1 MRCSMKKLFTMIC
14 IATMLVMACSLSGCG
29 KDTAKETAAQQINYT
44 ERTFTIVDKLV
55 NNKITDFYSYFDEN
69 MKKQVSQADV
79 QQVWASLISDYG
91 AFDYYKTDITLTT
104 KDGYQIV
111 DVPVIFKNGSATLRF
126 ALNAKGEISGFFITD
141 NATASNSMQLANDTE
156 VTFGSAEY
164 PISGSLTLP
173 EGEGPFPA
181 VILVHGSGPSDR
193 NEQIGPNLPFMD
205 LAEQLSAQGVAVLRY
220 DKRTYLYG
228 NQLAQLTDIT
238 VQDETIDDVVYALDY
253 LQTLDNI
260 DTEHIYIAGHSLGG
274 YLVPRIAAQTPEA
287 AGYILLAASARPM
300 EDLLLEQTEY
310 ILSLE
315 KSLDDASKE
324 KLLKQTQD
332 MVDTI
337 KSLTPDSEY
346 TADQLGGTPASY
358 WLDLKNYD
366 PIAEVQG
373 INKSFLVLQGGRDY
387 QVTKTD
393 YDLWQSAFG
402 EYSDVHFRF
411 YDNLNHLFMS
421 GTGKSVPNEYQQKN
435 TVDTVVGKDIANFV
449 LDHAAIK
456 KQ

>member
-1 MRCSMKKLFTMIC
+1 MKKLFTMIC

-29 KDTAKETAAQQINYT
+29 KDTVKETAAQQINYT

-79 QQVWASLISDYG
+79 QQIWASLISDYG

-287 AGYILLAASARPM
+287 AGYILLAASARPI

-337 KSLTPDSEY
+337 KALTPDSEY

>member
-1 MRCSMKKLFTMIC
+1 MKKLFTMIC

-29 KDTAKETAAQQINYT
+29 KDTVKETAAQQINYT

-332 MVDTI
+332 MIDTI

>member
-1 MRCSMKKLFTMIC
+1 MKKLFTMIC
-14 IATMLVMACSLSGCG
+14 IATMMVMACSLSGCG
-29 KDTAKETAAQQINYT
+29 KDTVKETAAQQINYT

-79 QQVWASLISDYG
+79 QQVWASLISNYG

-337 KSLTPDSEY
+337 KALTPDSEY

>member
-1 MRCSMKKLFTMIC
+1 MKKLFTMIC
-14 IATMLVMACSLSGCG
+14 IATMMVMACSLSGCG
-29 KDTAKETAAQQINYT
+29 KDTVKETAAQQINYT

-337 KSLTPDSEY
+337 KALTPDSAY

-449 LDHAAIK
+449 LDHASIK

>member
-1 MRCSMKKLFTMIC
+1 MKKLFTMIC

-29 KDTAKETAAQQINYT
+29 KDTVKETAAQQINYT

-79 QQVWASLISDYG
+79 QQIWASLISDYG

-456 KQ
+456 KH

>member
-1 MRCSMKKLFTMIC
+1 MKKLFTMIC
-14 IATMLVMACSLSGCG
+14 IATMMVMACSLSGCG
-29 KDTAKETAAQQINYT
+29 KDTVKETAAQQINYT

-79 QQVWASLISDYG
+79 QQIWASLISDYG

-274 YLVPRIAAQTPEA
+274 YLIPRIAAQTPEA

>member
-1 MRCSMKKLFTMIC
+1 MKKLFTMIC
-14 IATMLVMACSLSGCG
+14 IATMMVMACSLSGCG
-29 KDTAKETAAQQINYT
+29 KDTVKETAAQQINYT

-79 QQVWASLISDYG
+79 QQIWASLISDYG

-332 MVDTI
+332 MIDTI
-337 KSLTPDSEY
+337 KSLTPNSEY

>member
-1 MRCSMKKLFTMIC
+1 MKKLFTMIC

-29 KDTAKETAAQQINYT
+29 KDTVKETAAQQINYT

-141 NATASNSMQLANDTE
+141 NATSSNSMQLANDTE

-337 KSLTPDSEY
+337 KALTPDSEY

-449 LDHAAIK
+449 LDHASIK

>member
-1 MRCSMKKLFTMIC
+1 MKKLFTMIC

-29 KDTAKETAAQQINYT
+29 KDTVKETAAQQINYT

-332 MVDTI
+332 MVNTI
-337 KSLTPDSEY
+337 KALTPDSEY

>member
-1 MRCSMKKLFTMIC
+1 MKKLFTMIC

-29 KDTAKETAAQQINYT
+29 KDTVKETAAQQINYT

-79 QQVWASLISDYG
+79 QQIWASLISDYG

-332 MVDTI
+332 MIDTI

>member
-1 MRCSMKKLFTMIC
+1 MKKLFTMIC
-14 IATMLVMACSLSGCG
+14 IATMMVMACSLSGCG
-29 KDTAKETAAQQINYT
+29 KDTVKETAAQQINYT

-238 VQDETIDDVVYALDY
+238 IQDETIDDVVYALDY

-332 MVDTI
+332 MIDTI

>member
-1 MRCSMKKLFTMIC
+1 MKKLFTMIC
-14 IATMLVMACSLSGCG
+14 IATMLVMACSLFGCG
-29 KDTAKETAAQQINYT
+29 KDTVKETAAQQINYT

-79 QQVWASLISDYG
+79 QQIWASLISDYG

-332 MVDTI
+332 MIDTI

>member
-1 MRCSMKKLFTMIC
+1 MKKLFTMIC
-14 IATMLVMACSLSGCG
+14 IATMMVMACSLSGCG
-29 KDTAKETAAQQINYT
+29 KDTVKETAAQQINYT

-79 QQVWASLISDYG
+79 QQVWASLISNYG

-332 MVDTI
+332 MVNTI
-337 KSLTPDSEY
+337 KALTPDSEY

>member
-1 MRCSMKKLFTMIC
+1 MKKLFTMIC
-14 IATMLVMACSLSGCG
+14 IATMLVMACSLFGCG
-29 KDTAKETAAQQINYT
+29 KDTVKETAAQQINYT

-205 LAEQLSAQGVAVLRY
+205 LAEQLSTQGVAVLRY

-274 YLVPRIAAQTPEA
+274 YLIPRIAAQTPEA

-315 KSLDDASKE
+315 KSLDDTSKE

-332 MVDTI
+332 MVNTI
-337 KSLTPDSEY
+337 KALTPDSEY
-346 TADQLGGTPASY
+346 TADQLGGIPASY

>member
-1 MRCSMKKLFTMIC
+1 MKKLFTMIC

-29 KDTAKETAAQQINYT
+29 KDTVKETAAQQINYT

-337 KSLTPDSEY
+337 KALTPDSEY

-449 LDHAAIK
+449 LDHASIK